1 MPPRS
6 LRGHGRPALAGATQ
20 VGQFGHR
27 LACPREQP
35 A

>member
-6 LRGHGRPALAGATQ
+6 PRGHDWPALAGATQ

-27 LACPREQP
+27 LARPREQP

>member
-20 VGQFGHR
+20 AALFGHP
-27 LACPREQP
+27 LARPRERP